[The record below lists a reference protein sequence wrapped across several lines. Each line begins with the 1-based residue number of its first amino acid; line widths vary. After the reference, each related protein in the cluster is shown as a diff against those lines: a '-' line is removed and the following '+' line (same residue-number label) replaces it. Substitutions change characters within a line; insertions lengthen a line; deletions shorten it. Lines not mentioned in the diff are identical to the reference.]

1 MIGEKEQYIL
11 ESAFQ
16 IIEREVKNNGAIFI
30 ENKGTFELLPRR
42 KGKTF
47 CGFRNKEGTPQF
59 SKRLRFK
66 ISKQLRNE
74 LCK

>member
-1 MIGEKEQYIL
+1 MTTEELNIL
-11 ESAFQ
+11 DKAYQ
-16 IIEREVKNNGAIFI
+16 IIERELKKTGTCHIPK
-30 ENKGTFELLPRR
+30 KGDWHLLPR
-42 KGKTF
+42 KQGKTF

-66 ISKQLRNE
+66 INRKLRNE